1 MPRLHVL
8 QPCDARAV
16 EATDLAEAIG
26 VEVVRK
32 LAHGEGAGA
41 YEVRLA
47 NGVPAVLKVD
57 ADDAL
62 DFAHSIRFTE
72 ALRVR
77 GYPAPASLASGEVD
91 GTGYELTEKMPGD
104 PVEQITAE
112 HVPQLVALV
121 QMQRDVGLPGR
132 APWLADVVASLTDGF
147 VGYCELDRLRAH
159 NPALLDRLQE
169 IAAGSRRLDV
179 ASRDVVHYDLS
190 PYNVLAEGD
199 RITGVVDWQGAT
211 SGDAAFDLVT
221 LAYYTY
227 DFALRDRVL
236 DAAGALTCPGA
247 LRLYAA
253 HMVLRQV
260 DWSLRHQDETAAW
273 WSTGMGEALLEVL
286 GA

>member
-1 MPRLHVL
+1 MPQLQVL

-16 EATDLAEAIG
+16 EVVELADAIG
-26 VEVVRK
+26 VEIVRK

-41 YEVRLA
+41 YEVRV
-47 NGVPAVLKVD
+47 GDGMPAVLKVD
-57 ADDAL
+57 ADDVL
-62 DFAHSIRFTE
+62 DFGHSIKFTE

-77 GYPAPASLASGEVD
+77 GYPVPASLASGEVD
-91 GTGYELTEKMPGD
+91 GTGYELAERMPGD
-104 PVEQITAE
+104 PVEQITAA

-121 QMQRDVGLPGR
+121 GMQRDIGLPGR
-132 APWLADVVASLTDGF
+132 APWVGDMVASLTDGF
-147 VGYCELDRLRAH
+147 VGYCQLDTLRAH
-159 NPALLDRLQE
+159 NPALLARLQE
-169 IAAGSRRLDV
+169 VAARSRGLDV
-179 ASRDVVHYDLS
+179 ASRDTVHYDFS

-236 DAAGALTCPGA
+236 DAARAITCPAA

-260 DWSLRHQDETAAW
+260 DWSLRHQDEAAVW
-273 WSTGMGEALLEVL
+273 WSTGMGEALLDVL
-286 GA
+286 DA